1 MTLPP
6 VPDQKSLV
14 GYTIGK
20 CKLLRICGRGA
31 MGTVYK
37 GIHQGLDIE
46 VAVKILPPHLALNA
60 NLVERFLREAKLA
73 ARLNHANAVRVY
85 DVGEE
90 AGYYYLV
97 MEYIDGT
104 DALELLHRHGRQP
117 ASVVADIG
125 SGAARAIEEAH
136 KSDVIHRDIK
146 PANLMLPNS
155 GGVKVADFGLAR
167 ALASESGLT
176 MSGAIMGTP
185 DYMAPEQAQGA
196 QVGPLADVYSLGATL
211 YHLFVGRPPFHGATP
226 MAVALQHV
234 TSRIIVP
241 ENLVRDD
248 VDRMLVRMIN
258 ELTQKDPLRRP
269 HDLSVVSGQLLEIAR
284 TNRRTKKLL
293 SEGATLYATVGLKL
307 DVAAINREKAEEA
320 VAAMDKGRVESP
332 HLDRLRK
339 AAEKA
344 RGNTKAVR
352 ADTGTRERRPP
363 TDPAELAASMGEAAS
378 TSARRSSGQLPALPP
393 TAGDDTTSRR
403 APSSPAHT
411 PHRDTRP
418 SGPLRSTNIV
428 QSPERDPDG
437 WQSYAARSF
446 PTFERKSIMDGSAR
460 GEVTKSQSSIEAP
473 DSQSSSITDFPP
485 VAAAPT
491 RRYQPRRGPGPG
503 VGLLI
508 ALALIAAVAFNGWY
522 FFLQGEDGAR
532 IPVGP
537 GTTTPLVVRFSG
549 VARGTVGAVAAHGD
563 GRRFFSGS
571 DDGEVFAWAL
581 GGELPEYTQRLG
593 NSITAIALRSDGGS
607 LVVGTSRG
615 EVIELDSRDLSIK
628 SHRIA
633 SLDGAAVSAL
643 QFPSPGLI
651 VVGDTR
657 GRIRT
662 AGGDAPVRVD
672 SAGRPVRGLLWHG
685 GELWAAA
692 GTTIARYAITADG
705 LQLKQAHGSL
715 PAPVE
720 MLAMAEGQV
729 YAAVGTTLQRVT
741 TEGPEGPVYE
751 AEHPFIA
758 AAPGGGRL
766 VAANRDGVVLLS
778 LQTMAQVDSIA
789 IDRFGTP
796 VTAASADRG
805 RLIIGTRG
813 GEIILLLPR

>member
-37 GIHQGLDIE
+37 GMHQGLDIE
-46 VAVKILPPHLALNA
+46 VAVKILPPHLALNS

-211 YHLFVGRPPFHGATP
+211 YHLFVGRPPFQGATP

-241 ENLVRDD
+241 ENLVRDEAG
-248 VDRMLVRMIN
+248 RALVRMIH

-269 HDLSVVSGQLLEIAR
+269 HDLSKVSSQLLEIAR
-284 TNRRTKKLL
+284 TNLKTRKLL
-293 SEGATLYATVGLKL
+293 SEGATLYATAGLKL
-307 DVAAINREKAEEA
+307 DVAAINKEKAEEA
-320 VAAMDKGRVESP
+320 VAAMDMGRVESP

-344 RGNTKAVR
+344 RGNTKALR
-352 ADTGTRERRPP
+352 TDTATRDRRPP
-363 TDPAELAASMGEAAS
+363 TDPAELEASAGDPA
-378 TSARRSSGQLPALPP
+378 TARRASGQHPALPP
-393 TAGDDTTSRR
+393 SGGDDTTTRR
-403 APSSPAHT
+403 STSSPAHA

-418 SGPLRSTNIV
+418 SGPLRSPNIV

-446 PTFERKSIMDGSAR
+446 PTFERSSIMDGSAR
-460 GEVTKSQSSIEAP
+460 NEVTKTQSSIEAA

-485 VAAAPT
+485 VSSAPT
-491 RRYQPRRGPGPG
+491 RPYRQKRRPG

-508 ALALIAAVAFNGWY
+508 VLVVIAALAFNAWY
-522 FFLQGEDGAR
+522 FFLRSEGGVR
-532 IPVGP
+532 VPTGP
-537 GTTTPLVVRFSG
+537 GASVPVLTRFSG
-549 VARGTVGAVAAHGD
+549 VSRGGVPALAAHGD
-563 GRRFFSGS
+563 GRRYFSGS
-571 DDGEVFAWAL
+571 DDGEVFSWVL
-581 GGELPEYTQRLG
+581 GSEAPAFTQRFD
-593 NSITAIALRSDGGS
+593 NSITALAMRTDGGS

-615 EVIELDSRDLSIK
+615 EVIELDSRDLAIRG
-628 SHRIA
+628 HRVA
-633 SLDGAAVSAL
+633 GLDGAAVSAL
-643 QFPSPGLI
+643 AFPSPGLI

-657 GRIRT
+657 GRVRT
-662 AGGDAPVRVD
+662 ATGDAPVRVD
-672 SAGRPVRGLLWHG
+672 STGKPVRVLMWHG

-692 GTTIARYAITADG
+692 GTTIARYAITANG
-705 LQLKQAHGSL
+705 LQLKQAQTGL
-715 PAPVE
+715 PGIVE
-720 MLAMAEGQV
+720 MMTVAGGNV
-729 YAAVGTTLQRVT
+729 YACMGTTLQRISVD
-741 TEGPEGPVYE
+741 GPEGPTYE
-751 AEHPFIA
+751 AEHSFIA
-758 AAPGGGRL
+758 TAPGGARL
-766 VAANRDGVVLLS
+766 VAANRDAIVLLNPE
-778 LQTMAQVDSIA
+778 TMAQVDRIA
-789 IDRFGTP
+789 IAGFGTP
-796 VTAASADRG
+796 IAAAYADRG
-805 RLIIGTRG
+805 RLIIGTRS
-813 GEIILLLPR
+813 GEIIQLLPR